1 MYSFLIILHVVVA
14 ALLIFVILLQ
24 VSRGATGSAFLGGSS
39 DSLLLGPAGD
49 VFLKKVVVVLAVIF
63 VVTSVSIS
71 VVVKKRG
78 VKFPAMPETSQTR
91 PPARQTAQPP
101 SKTQK

>member
-1 MYSFLIILHVVVA
+1 MYTFLIVLHIVVA
-14 ALLIFVILLQ
+14 VFLIFVILLQ

-49 VFLKKVVVVLAVIF
+49 VFLKKVVVVLAIIF
-63 VVTSVSIS
+63 VITSISIS

-78 VKFPAMPETSQTR
+78 VKFPAR
-91 PPARQTAQPP
+91 PPAAATQPVGGN
-101 SKTQK
+101 QE